1 MYEVP
6 HVNIFRLVELK
17 KLENKTRTFEK
28 RQYALDP
35 QIRKLKNKSGVI
47 ELRVASCVD
56 CGEDFCN
63 GIQEEYRNS

>member
-1 MYEVP
+1 M
-6 HVNIFRLVELK
+6 ELK